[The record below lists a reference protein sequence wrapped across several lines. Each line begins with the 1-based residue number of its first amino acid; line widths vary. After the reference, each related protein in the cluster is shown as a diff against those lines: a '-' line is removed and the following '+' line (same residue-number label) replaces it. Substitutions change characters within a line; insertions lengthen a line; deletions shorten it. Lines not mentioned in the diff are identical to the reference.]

1 MLRIRSEVGK
11 GLEINRHAVAAFQC
25 VNNGANAMTKAVC
38 KPRTR
43 FDIARVEVYS
53 AVALVAGVN
62 LLDVC
67 VGLPGV
73 AASLVAAADPNAI
86 VVAGYATIAAQPDI
100 PRRVQI
106 TLVDNAGVDL
116 VVTTTVV
123 GRDADGAP
131 LTEVIVNAAP
141 GTGSTLGVQ
150 RFREILSVVIVIDA
164 GAGDAVDT
172 LAVDTVDEGVIA
184 QFNPDTIVAGA
195 APTAQTLTSAACNI
209 PAGAPVW
216 ARLVTDNGAVAAPP
230 DIGVA
235 VHWQPYM
242 GAYDGETAYGG
253 YE

>member
-1 MLRIRSEVGK
+1 MLRIRTEVGK
-11 GLEINRHAVAAFQC
+11 GLEIDRHAVAAFQC

-38 KPRTR
+38 RPRTR

-67 VGLPGV
+67 VGLPGGT
-73 AASLVAAADPNAI
+73 ALVAAADPNAM
-86 VVAGYATIAAQPDI
+86 VVAGFATIATQSDI
-100 PRRVQI
+100 PRRVQMQ
-106 TLVDNAGVDL
+106 LSDNAGADL
-116 VVTTTVV
+116 VVTATVV

-141 GTGSTLGVQ
+141 GTGTTLGTQ
-150 RFREILSVVIVIDA
+150 RFREILLVTIVIGA
-164 GAGDAVDT
+164 GAGDAADT
-172 LAVDTVDEGVIA
+172 LALATVDEGVIA

-195 APTAQTLTSAACNI
+195 APVSQTLTGAAYNI
-209 PAGAPVW
+209 PANAPVW

-235 VHWQPYM
+235 VHWQSYM